1 MIQDSRLSYLKTVV
15 LAAGAGTAALAASLI
30 VSSYVK
36 LHWLESEI
44 VGIGAIV
51 MILALSVAAGG
62 MLAIYRQMRDAKGL
76 PDLFRTLNQ
85 PRSESVIG
93 SGRTDMGMVWA
104 RATRWLPWRPRFL
117 VGDWVE
123 VRSFA
128 EIAATLDA
136 AGMCESMPF
145 MPEMQRFCGRRARIF
160 RCVDKVYDY
169 GRSKGLRRLERTYL
183 LHQMRCDGSAHGG
196 CQANCYLF
204 WKESWLKHA
213 DHSAEAGARS
223 NDRAAVPP
231 VKLVTS
237 SATKP
242 FVCQFTELWQSTRQ
256 MSPRDLRQDLRPL
269 FSGNVTWR
277 AFIVA
282 SLTQLFNW
290 VQQHRRGA
298 GYPHFQ
304 HGVLT
309 STPAVNHALEAG
321 DRVRVLDPTGI
332 WRTLDKS
339 NKNRGLWFDLDML
352 KHCSKDYEVLAR
364 VYRIIDNVTGEMRE
378 MKSPC
383 IVLQGVDYSGEPLRL
398 CMQEEHL
405 YWREAWLAPIDKS
418 DVTKVIVKQR
428 QMPQHAGMENG

>member
-15 LAAGAGTAALAASLI
+15 LAAGAGAAALAVSLI
-30 VSSYVK
+30 VSRYVK
-36 LHWLESEI
+36 SHWLEDEI
-44 VGIGAIV
+44 IGIGAIAT
-51 MILALSVAAGG
+51 ILALTVAAGG
-62 MLAIYRQMRDAKGL
+62 LLAMYRQLRDAKGL
-76 PDLFRTLNQ
+76 PDLFRSVNQ
-85 PRSESVIG
+85 PRSEAVIG
-93 SGRTDMGMVWA
+93 SGKKDSGMLWA

-123 VRSFA
+123 VRPFA

-136 AGMCESMPF
+136 EGKLESMPF

-196 CQANCYLF
+196 CQANCYLL

-213 DHSAEAGARS
+213 DHRADTGARAH
-223 NDRAAVPP
+223 DLAAAPAVN
-231 VKLVTS
+231 LVTS
-237 SATKP
+237 SATKR

-256 MSPRDLRQDLRPL
+256 LSPRDLRQDLRPL
-269 FSGNVTWR
+269 FSGNVTLR

-290 VQQHRRGA
+290 VQERRQGA

-304 HGVLT
+304 HGALT
-309 STPAVNHALEAG
+309 ATPAVNHALQAG
-321 DRVRVLDPTGI
+321 DRVRVLDPAGI
-332 WRTLDKS
+332 RRTLDKS

-352 KHCSKDYEVLAR
+352 KHCSQDYEVLLR
-364 VYRIIDNVTGEMRE
+364 VHRIIDNVSGEMLE

-405 YWREAWLAPIDKS
+405 YWREAWLAPLEKS
-418 DVTKVIVKQR
+418 ATCSIAVDS
-428 QMPQHAGMENG
+428 PAH